1 MQVFI
6 EKEIILVR
14 KEEKKS
20 GKCRILCRDIVL
32 CVATEFQ
39 GEQHKYVAAS
49 NFMSQQS
56 PGRNQEEIELCHEKE
71 FFYCDI
77 VEEECEEV
85 YRDTLY
91 SVATLIKE
99 NGRGTL

>member
-1 MQVFI
+1 MSQPAT
-6 EKEIILVR
+6 
-14 KEEKKS
+14 
-20 GKCRILCRDIVL
+20 LCRNKVQAEI
-32 CVATEFQ
+32 
-39 GEQHKYVAAS
+39 K
-49 NFMSQQS
+49 
-56 PGRNQEEIELCHEKE
+56 EEIELCHEKE